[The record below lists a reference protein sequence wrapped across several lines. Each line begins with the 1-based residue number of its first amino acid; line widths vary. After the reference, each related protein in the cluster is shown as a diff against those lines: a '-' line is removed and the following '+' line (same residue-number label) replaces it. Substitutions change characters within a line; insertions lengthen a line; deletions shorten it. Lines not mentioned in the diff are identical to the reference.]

1 MNLKLEN
8 KVAIITGASRGIGK
22 SISSKLLSY
31 GCKVVLLSRKLEDL
45 EKVKNDFKSENIK
58 CFECDITNINHF
70 KDVVHEVVNTW
81 GKLDI
86 LINNAGITKDKL
98 LLRMNESDWDNVI
111 NVNLKGCYNTIKVAS
126 NFMIRKK
133 YGKIVNIS
141 SVIGQIGNSG
151 QSNYA
156 ASKSAIEGLTRTLA
170 VEFGSRNIN
179 VNCVAP
185 GYIETDMTK
194 NLDEKIIQE
203 MKKNIPLNKLGLT
216 SDISETVCFLSSDL
230 SSFITGQVINVDG
243 GMTIK

>member
-1 MNLKLEN
+1 MNLQLEN

-22 SISSKLLSY
+22 SIASKLLSY

-58 CFECDITNINHF
+58 CFECDITNINQF

>member
-1 MNLKLEN
+1 MNLKLKN

-22 SISSKLLSY
+22 SIASKLLSY

-45 EKVKNDFKSENIK
+45 EKVKNEFKSENIK
-58 CFECDITNINHF
+58 CFECDVTNLNQF
-70 KDVVHEVVNTW
+70 KDVVDEVVNTW
-81 GKLDI
+81 GTLDI

-133 YGKIVNIS
+133 YGKIINIS

-151 QSNYA
+151 QANYA
-156 ASKSAIEGLTRTLA
+156 ASKSAIEGLTRSIA

-194 NLDEKIIQE
+194 NLDDKIIQE

-216 SDISETVCFLSSDL
+216 SHVSETVCFLSSDL

>member
-58 CFECDITNINHF
+58 CFECDITNIIQF
-70 KDVVHEVVNTW
+70 KDVVHEVVNSW

-194 NLDEKIIQE
+194 NLDEKMIQE

>member
-111 NVNLKGCYNTIKVAS
+111 NINLKGCYNTIKVAS

>member
-1 MNLKLEN
+1 MNLQLEN

-22 SISSKLLSY
+22 SIASKLLSY

-111 NVNLKGCYNTIKVAS
+111 NINLKGCYNTIKVAS

-203 MKKNIPLNKLGLT
+203 MKKNIPLNKFGST

>member
-45 EKVKNDFKSENIK
+45 EKVKNDFKSEDIK
-58 CFECDITNINHF
+58 CFECDITNINQF
-70 KDVVHEVVNTW
+70 EDVVHEVVNTW

-111 NVNLKGCYNTIKVAS
+111 NINLKGCYNTIKVAS

>member
-1 MNLKLEN
+1 MNLQLEN

-22 SISSKLLSY
+22 SIASKLLSY

-70 KDVVHEVVNTW
+70 EDVVHEVVNTW
-81 GKLDI
+81 GRLDI

-98 LLRMNESDWDNVI
+98 LLRMNESDWDSVMNI
-111 NVNLKGCYNTIKVAS
+111 NLKGCYNTIKVAC

-133 YGKIVNIS
+133 YGKIINIS

-151 QSNYA
+151 QANYA

-203 MKKNIPLNKLGLT
+203 MKKNIPLNKFGST

>member
-1 MNLKLEN
+1 MNLQLEN
-8 KVAIITGASRGIGK
+8 KVAIVTGASRGIGK
-22 SISSKLLSY
+22 SIASKLLSY

>member
-58 CFECDITNINHF
+58 CFECDITNINQF
-70 KDVVHEVVNTW
+70 KDVVHEVVNIW

-203 MKKNIPLNKLGLT
+203 MKKNIPLNKFGLT

>member
-45 EKVKNDFKSENIK
+45 EKVKNDFNSENIK
-58 CFECDITNINHF
+58 CFECDITNINQF
-70 KDVVHEVVNTW
+70 KDVVHDVVNTW
-81 GKLDI
+81 GNLDI

-194 NLDEKIIQE
+194 NLDENIIQE

-216 SDISETVCFLSSDL
+216 SDISEIVCFLSSDL

>member
-45 EKVKNDFKSENIK
+45 EKVKNDFNSENIK
-58 CFECDITNINHF
+58 CFECDITNINQF

-203 MKKNIPLNKLGLT
+203 MKKNIPLNKFGLT

>member
-58 CFECDITNINHF
+58 CFECDITNIIQF
-70 KDVVHEVVNTW
+70 KDVVHEVVNSW

-185 GYIETDMTK
+185 GNIETDMTK

>member
-1 MNLKLEN
+1 MNLQLEN

-22 SISSKLLSY
+22 SIASKLLSY

-70 KDVVHEVVNTW
+70 EDVVHEVVNTW

-98 LLRMNESDWDNVI
+98 LLRMNESDWDNVMNI
-111 NVNLKGCYNTIKVAS
+111 NLKGCYNTIKVAC

-133 YGKIVNIS
+133 YGKIINIS

-151 QSNYA
+151 QANYA

-203 MKKNIPLNKLGLT
+203 MKKNIPLNKFGST

>member
-1 MNLKLEN
+1 MNLQLEN

-22 SISSKLLSY
+22 SIASKLLSY

-70 KDVVHEVVNTW
+70 EDVVHEVVNTW
-81 GKLDI
+81 GRLDI

-98 LLRMNESDWDNVI
+98 LLRMNESDWDNVMNI
-111 NVNLKGCYNTIKVAS
+111 NLKGCYNTIKVAC

-133 YGKIVNIS
+133 YGKIINIS

-151 QSNYA
+151 QANYA

-203 MKKNIPLNKLGLT
+203 MKKNIPLNK
-216 SDISETVCFLSSDL
+216 F
-230 SSFITGQVINVDG
+230 GQLQIFQKQYVFYHLI
-243 GMTIK
+243 